1 MTTPHTTAATIAE
14 IISSVPAFVVSQMA
28 RAYSLANTPDQQQ
41 AILDAMPDF
50 GVTPVQ
56 ALTLYVTMQTALA
69 SIGLAANLPV
79 ADLTIF
85 QSQPDGSVLYVAP
98 PEPEQ
103 EPLILDP
110 EPSTL

>member
-28 RAYSLANTPDQQQ
+28 RAYSLVDTPNQQQ

-50 GVTPVQ
+50 GVTPTQ
-56 ALTLYVTMQTALA
+56 ALTLYATMQTALA
-69 SIGLAANLPV
+69 SIGLAGNLPA
-79 ADLTIF
+79 ADLTF
-85 QSQPDGSVLYVAP
+85 QPQPDGSVLYVAP
-98 PEPEQ
+98 

-110 EPSTL
+110 EPEPTDQ